1 MLDNI
6 GLYRSKHDRWIFGV
20 CGGIAH
26 KFQINTTLVRILVAL
41 LALIVPGVSFIM
53 VAIVYVALGILLP
66 ESDTY

>member
-20 CGGIAH
+20 CGGIAK
-26 KFQINTTLVRILVAL
+26 KFQINATLVRVIVAL
-41 LALIVPGVSFIM
+41 LALIVPGISFVM

-66 ESDTY
+66 ESDVY